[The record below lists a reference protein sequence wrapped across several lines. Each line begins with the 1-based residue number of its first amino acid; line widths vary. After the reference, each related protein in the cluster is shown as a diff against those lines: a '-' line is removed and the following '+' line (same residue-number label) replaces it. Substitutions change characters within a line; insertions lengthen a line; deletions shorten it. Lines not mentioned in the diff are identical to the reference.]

1 MFKTY
6 APHIPKEEL
15 FMFTENIIINNITK
29 YVADFVSTSIRDKKK
44 FDKTF
49 LKAVCL
55 YEKYENNKLI
65 NSLNELDELFDNA
78 LTYVKEHDNIDL
90 ELAYCELDE
99 TSISSIEDFINAYIR
114 ETNETNMSS
123 YKVPKFDC
131 DDLEYTKDL
140 LINVIRVYQNKDA
153 EIYLKKVIEYL
164 S

>member
-1 MFKTY
+1 MF
-6 APHIPKEEL
+6 I
-15 FMFTENIIINNITK
+15 ENITVSNIAK
-29 YVADFVSTSIRDKKK
+29 YVTEFISVSIRDKKK

-65 NSLNELDELFDNA
+65 ESLNELDELFKDSLN
-78 LTYVKEHDNIDL
+78 YVKENDNINL

-99 TSISSIEDFINAYIR
+99 NSILSIESFINKYIS
-114 ETNETNMSS
+114 ETKVRNYF

-153 EIYLKKVIEYL
+153 EIYLKKVIGYL
-164 S
+164 P

>member
-1 MFKTY
+1 
-6 APHIPKEEL
+6 
-15 FMFTENIIINNITK
+15 MFTENIIINNITK
-29 YVADFVSTSIRDKKK
+29 YVTEFISVSIRDKKK

-49 LKAVCL
+49 LKTVCL

-65 NSLNELDELFDNA
+65 ESLNELDELFKDSLN
-78 LTYVKEHDNIDL
+78 YVKENDNINL

-99 TSISSIEDFINAYIR
+99 NSILSIESFINKYIS
-114 ETNETNMSS
+114 ETKVRNYF

-153 EIYLKKVIEYL
+153 EIYLKKVIDYL